1 MCGQF
6 VERGL
11 FSWDGR
17 RVRTWVK
24 SKEPSRPKR
33 QRSPSR
39 SSKPARKGGPRNRR
53 DLLQTINDIIREG
66 TARRITVVRNDRL
79 LIDIPLVV
87 GMAASAILAFYMPI
101 LSALVAVG
109 ALFGGCTV
117 RIERDEPSE

>member
-1 MCGQF
+1 MGEE
-6 VERGL
+6 ERTL
-11 FSWDGR
+11 EAEAAE
-17 RVRTWVK
+17 
-24 SKEPSRPKR
+24 EPEPESEASAAEETAGPERPAVTEEIKV
-33 QRSPSR
+33 Q
-39 SSKPARKGGPRNRR
+39 AR

>member
-1 MCGQF
+1 MGEEERTLEAEAAEEPEPELEASA
-6 VERGL
+6 ERG
-11 FSWDGR
+11 
-17 RVRTWVK
+17 TA
-24 SKEPSRPKR
+24 EPERPTVTEEIKV
-33 QRSPSR
+33 Q
-39 SSKPARKGGPRNRR
+39 AR

-101 LSALVAVG
+101 LSALVAFG

-117 RIERDEPSE
+117 RIERDKPSE